1 MAYIP
6 ADQKEAATNSLP
18 LSSHTLNPD
27 DRYQSPHENAWIR
40 FMTKLG
46 WCPNG
51 MPSKEKNLILK
62 LDLSI
67 LIFGCLSFFTKYLD
81 QQSITNAYVSGMKED
96 LHMFGNELNY
106 VTVTFWASYCTFMIP
121 ACYFLTHYPANIVL
135 PILEVGWGLS
145 TFGLAW
151 AQNFETLHAMR
162 FLTGMFECCSFTGTI
177 YFIGS
182 WYKPTEIGRRTA
194 LFFIASP
201 LGTMFAGWLFIVD
214 AIITIPIA
222 LIGFFVFPDV
232 PPRKLPRYLTEAE
245 HMYAG
250 KRLAGLTA
258 PPQLKSS
265 KSIFRRVLSN
275 WHFYAFVIQW
285 TLMDQNFAPY
295 SQPFSLY
302 LKAKSDLYSVV
313 RINTLPTVA
322 TAISIVSA
330 LISGI
335 VADKTGRFWIPTLAV
350 TVPVLI
356 GISLLVAWDVTE
368 IGRLAAF
375 MIIGFE
381 GAVSPMTMGWGTV
394 VMASD
399 AEERAVVTA
408 SMNAIGQAIAA
419 GCQVVQYP
427 ASGAP
432 NFKGG
437 FISALATT
445 IGQLI
450 MVFAIMF
457 LSNRDKKK
465 KAREVGPCKERSRIV
480 I

>member
-6 ADQKEAATNSLP
+6 ADQKEAATNSFP

-46 WCPNG
+46 WYPNG

-162 FLTGMFECCSFTGTI
+162 FLTGM
-177 YFIGS
+177 
-182 WYKPTEIGRRTA
+182 
-194 LFFIASP
+194 
-201 LGTMFAGWLFIVD
+201 WLFIVD

-245 HMYAG
+245 HMYAS

-258 PPQLKSS
+258 PPQLKIS

-450 MVFAIMF
+450 MVFAIMY

-465 KAREVGPCKERSRIV
+465 KAREVGPVQGALQDSDLKA
-480 I
+480 